1 MQLLLSER
9 PNKRTICQ
17 QATIEIKPLI
27 TPLFCVHTTYIW
39 VQFFA
44 HIPFVVN
51 HAFNV
56 TPRSGN
62 KTIHCKIFAQ
72 TGFLPKKVQ
81 LKLMSHLQ
89 QLFTLHWYRR
99 LRCNNDYSTYQHGR
113 QMNFSMEWPKNCS
126 RGPTGV
132 NFDFIDSKLRERH
145 FLTKNLMN
153 NYKITTSTGLSS
165 LPFVKIMHTST
176 L

>member
-1 MQLLLSER
+1 M
-9 PNKRTICQ
+9 
-17 QATIEIKPLI
+17 
-27 TPLFCVHTTYIW
+27 W
-39 VQFFA
+39 VQLFA

-72 TGFLPKKVQ
+72 TVFLLKKVQ
-81 LKLMSHLQ
+81 LKLMMSILQ

-99 LRCNNDYSTYQHGR
+99 LRANNDYSTYQPGVRWIFPWSGR
-113 QMNFSMEWPKNCS
+113 KNCS
-126 RGPTGV
+126 RGLTV
-132 NFDFIDSKLRERH
+132 VKFDFINSKLRERH

-153 NYKITTSTGLSS
+153 KFQITTCTWLSS
-165 LPFVKIMHTST
+165 LPPHGLSRRCRRWARRFSIFSA
-176 L
+176 